1 MEWRDV
7 DLEERTI
14 FVRHPKGYRSRV
26 VPFGERLWISL
37 SSYDYD
43 HGGRLFTLQPN
54 GVSQVVKRL
63 ADRAGVK
70 LHIHQLRHLYATEL
84 LRRGASIRVVQ
95 ELLGHHSV
103 KETQRYCAVTE
114 VDRKEAAR
122 LLD

>member
-1 MEWRDV
+1 MV
-7 DLEERTI
+7 T
-14 FVRHPKGYRSRV
+14 
-26 VPFGERLWISL
+26 RL
-37 SSYDYD
+37 
-43 HGGRLFTLQPN
+43 R
-54 GVSQVVKRL
+54 K
-63 ADRAGVK
+63 RAGVK

-84 LRRGASIRVVQ
+84 LRRGVSIRVVQ

>member
-14 FVRHPKGYRSRV
+14 FVRHTKGYRSRT
-26 VPFGERLWISL
+26 VPFGERLWVTM
-37 SSYDYD
+37 SSYDVNYA
-43 HGGRLFTLQPN
+43 GRLFQLLPN

-63 ADRAGVK
+63 ADRGRVR
-70 LHIHQLRHLYATEL
+70 LHVHQLRHLYATEL

-103 KETQRYCAVTE
+103 KETQRYCAVTDQ
-114 VDRKEAAR
+114 DRREAAEK
-122 LLD
+122 LG